1 MSFLYL
7 VTLAVLFILFTV
19 AIFFLKKL
27 KNTFLWNIIFISAI
41 FLFYVSV
48 VVTALIRNGPNDW
61 NFQNTLLTANISPFM
76 FTICPIYLFLPI
88 KIRKCFGA
96 LISLL
101 TVGMI
106 LSPSIGCIY
115 CFSISYKY
123 HFFFSLDY
131 ITHFI
136 FALFGIYLIQSK
148 QVELNIKNSLIG
160 GSLIIGVCLIML
172 IINLIA
178 DTSFFGLS
186 LRGKHNIYNQ
196 VITDNSYLSALI
208 YFSGL
213 LIVLCAGFLF
223 QKLLQKFIKTK
234 PDNLI

>member
-7 VTLAVLFILFTV
+7 VTLGVLFTLFIVT
-19 AIFFLKKL
+19 IFFLKKL
-27 KNTFLWNIIFISAI
+27 KNTFLWNIIFISVI

-61 NFQNTLLTANISPFM
+61 NFQNTLLTANISPFV
-76 FTICPIYLFLPI
+76 FTICPIYLFLPM
-88 KIRKCFGA
+88 KIRKYFGA

-115 CFSISYKY
+115 FFSISYKY

-172 IINLIA
+172 IINLMA
-178 DTSFFGLS
+178 DTAFFGLS

-213 LIVLCAGFLF
+213 LIVLCVGFLF
-223 QKLLQKFIKTK
+223 QKLLQKFIKPM